1 MKYEN
6 ISSFL
11 IILNLYSPLVQYGML
26 VNPNF
31 LPTFWY
37 IPWKTLYMHSKANL
51 PFSMVAEIPGLYF
64 SFKYKKKIIK
74 HPIYLITVYLA
85 VCCGCILATIA
96 WSFFSFATRS
106 LFDSCKVSMVFL
118 KSLFSFTRISTFLSN
133 WSMYSFFFL
142 RLSWAD
148 IWK

>member
-1 MKYEN
+1 MECWLTRIFYRHFGTSRGRLCICTRKRISHFLWSRKSPVCTFRSN
-6 ISSFL
+6 I
-11 IILNLYSPLVQYGML
+11 
-26 VNPNF
+26 
-31 LPTFWY
+31 
-37 IPWKTLYMHSKANL
+37 
-51 PFSMVAEIPGLYF
+51 
-64 SFKYKKKIIK
+64 KKIIK

-142 RLSWAD
+142 RLS
-148 IWK
+148 